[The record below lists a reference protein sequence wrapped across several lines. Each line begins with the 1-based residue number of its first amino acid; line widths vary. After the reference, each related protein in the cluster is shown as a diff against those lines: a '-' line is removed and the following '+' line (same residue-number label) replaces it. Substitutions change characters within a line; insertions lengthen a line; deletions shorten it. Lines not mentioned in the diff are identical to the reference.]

1 MENKNYSV
9 FMTVNNSILERN
21 NYEAQIHFLVNGF
34 NEDGIYI
41 VSLFDV
47 TPKDYDDYEQIRR
60 EEFTTFKD
68 AVDYLTKEAISL
80 LESRL
85 NYAIEN
91 GESAKKELE
100 MIKNGFR
107 L

>member
-9 FMTVNNSILERN
+9 ITTVNNSILERN
-21 NYEAQIHFLVNGF
+21 NYEAQIHFLVDGF

-47 TPKDYDDYEQIRR
+47 TPKDYDDYELIRR

-68 AVDYLTKEAISL
+68 AVDYLTNEASFL
-80 LESRL
+80 LESCL
-85 NYAIEN
+85 NYAIEK
-91 GESAKKELE
+91 GESAKKDLE
-100 MIKNGFR
+100 AIKNGFQ